1 MQYNTTFCKQYQL
14 THKIHKDFLR
24 KLLFYKVD
32 MKYKMTHWVSE
43 ASCQLSRLPWDGI
56 ELWRRPNPLISRDW
70 RNPFNPSF
78 NWILNRYIKYPAA
91 ETQFIILCIPLI
103 IWCNFLVN
111 YHLISLGTR
120 FMTCLMRQM
129 KVLYSCILH
138 QVQDLFV
145 AQRLQ
150 VSARCRKTWLVQ
162 KFFSWFIRFIV

>member
-1 MQYNTTFCKQYQL
+1 MRSAPYNTAFYKTIL
-14 THKIHKDFLR
+14 TYTQDTQGFSQKIDMKHKI
-24 KLLFYKVD
+24 
-32 MKYKMTHWVSE
+32 MHWVSA
-43 ASCQLSRLPWDGI
+43 ASCQLSLLPRDAI

-91 ETQFIILCIPLI
+91 ETQFVILCIPLI

-111 YHLISLGTR
+111 YHLISPGTR

-138 QVQDLFV
+138 QAPDLFV

-150 VSARCRKTWLVQ
+150 VSARCRKTWLVE
-162 KFFSWFIRFIV
+162 KFFSWFIV